1 MDSLSWLEISRGA
14 LQHNVATLRQRLSP
28 GTSLLAVIK
37 ANAYGHGMQ
46 VVAQSIANH
55 VDWFGVN
62 SLDEALDLLGDE
74 NAARQGAASLP
85 VLIMGYTPHNRADEV
100 VRHGFRQVVF
110 DQASAECLAQRAAAQ
125 NMTAAVHV
133 KIETGTYRLGVEVRE
148 AVAFLRHLQ
157 SLPNL
162 EVEGI
167 YTHFA
172 TAEDTADDSYLQ
184 LQRRRFAD
192 VQAALADE
200 GMRVP
205 FQHMAASAAAMV
217 EPAAHGSLVRF
228 GIGLYGLWPSLDT
241 KIAMTER
248 SERPLS
254 LRPVMQWKTRIVHI
268 QHVARGETVG
278 YGRTHRTRRDS
289 AIAVIPVGYSEGY
302 DRKLS
307 NVGEVAVR
315 GRLANVVGRVMMN
328 MTLIDVTDV
337 PGAESGDEVTL
348 LGPEIP
354 AEHIATHVGTINYEI
369 VSRINPALPRI
380 AVP

>member
-1 MDSLSWLEISRGA
+1 MDPLSWIEVSRGA
-14 LQHNVATLRQRLSP
+14 LQHNVATFRKRLTP
-28 GTSLLAVIK
+28 GTSLLAVVK
-37 ANAYGHGMQ
+37 ANAYGHGMH
-46 VVAQSIANH
+46 VVAESIANH

-62 SLDEALDLLGDE
+62 SLDEALELLRDGITTG
-74 NAARQGAASLP
+74 QGATSLP
-85 VLIMGYTPHNRADEV
+85 ILIMGFTPHNRADEV

-125 NMTAAVHV
+125 NVTAAVHV
-133 KIETGTYRLGVEVRE
+133 KLETGTYRLGVGMHE

-157 SLPNL
+157 SLPHL

-184 LQRRRFAD
+184 LQLRRFAE
-192 VQAALADE
+192 VQAALARE
-200 GMRVP
+200 GMHVP
-205 FQHMAASAAAMV
+205 YQHMAASAAAMV
-217 EPAAHGSLVRF
+217 EPAAHGNLVRF

-248 SERPLS
+248 TAHPLS
-254 LRPVMQWKTRIVHI
+254 LRPVMQWKTRIVQI

-278 YGRTHRTRRDS
+278 YGRTYRTRRDS
-289 AIAVIPVGYSEGY
+289 AIAVIPVGYSDGY

-315 GRLANVVGRVMMN
+315 GRLADVVGRVMMN
-328 MTLIDVTDV
+328 MTLIDVTGV
-337 PGAESGDEVTL
+337 PGVE
-348 LGPEIP
+348 
-354 AEHIATHVGTINYEI
+354 
-369 VSRINPALPRI
+369 I
-380 AVP
+380 AVMR